1 MKLGLTDKEIELV
14 KEALSVTSVRYEY
27 MATSEEYKGITTE
40 SYIKETLR
48 KADEMISLANKI
60 LAIENESKK
69 INKGVTKHEKA

>member
-14 KEALSVTSVRYEY
+14 KEALSVTSIKYEY
-27 MATSEEYKGITTE
+27 MATSKEYKEITTE

-48 KADEMISLANKI
+48 KAGEMISLANKI

-69 INKGVTKHEKA
+69 DK

>member
-1 MKLGLTDKEIELV
+1 
-14 KEALSVTSVRYEY
+14 

-69 INKGVTKHEKA
+69 DK